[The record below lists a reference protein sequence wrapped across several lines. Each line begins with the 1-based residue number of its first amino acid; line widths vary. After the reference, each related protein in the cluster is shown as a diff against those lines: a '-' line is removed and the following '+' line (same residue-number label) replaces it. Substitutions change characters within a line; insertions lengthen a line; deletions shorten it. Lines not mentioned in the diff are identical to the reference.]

1 MNFYFAFQIDIVDLI
16 KSCESESALDFL
28 EQSFV
33 LTEEKKRVV
42 LQQKIMLWTNAM
54 AEDIQ
59 QEIETPVGVVPG
71 LIANWTDEEKR

>member
-16 KSCESESALDFL
+16 KSCESESESALEFL

-33 LTEEKKRVV
+33 LTEEQKRVV
-42 LQQKIMLWTNAM
+42 PQQKIMFRTNAM

-59 QEIETPVGVVPG
+59 QEIETPVALCLV
-71 LIANWTDEEKR
+71 

>member
-1 MNFYFAFQIDIVDLI
+1 
-16 KSCESESALDFL
+16 
-28 EQSFV
+28 
-33 LTEEKKRVV
+33 
-42 LQQKIMLWTNAM
+42 MLWTNAM